1 MPSSDNGKPP
11 REWLEE
17 MFARLETPLVSY
29 VKRQIGGDLET
40 ARDIVQEAFVRLCQ
54 ESWPK
59 IGGHATA
66 WLYRTC
72 RNQAIDIIRREGRMR
87 AVHGNTDVATVED
100 RTSIGPSENLSDG
113 EQVDQLKLQIKGLP
127 AQQQEVLRLRMHDG
141 LSYKQISEVTGLSTS
156 NVGYHLHQAILRLR
170 ETLKHQV

>member
-1 MPSSDNGKPP
+1 
-11 REWLEE
+11 
-17 MFARLETPLVSY
+17 
-29 VKRQIGGDLET
+29 
-40 ARDIVQEAFVRLCQ
+40 
-54 ESWPK
+54 
-59 IGGHATA
+59 
-66 WLYRTC
+66 
-72 RNQAIDIIRREGRMR
+72 MR